1 MQELKTIQ
9 DIINVLED
17 MKVMTGRI
25 GHYEIDM
32 ANLLIESLQKMEIFT
47 KDDMHLAFYQG
58 SRILYDNNSLDY
70 LENYKKFMKRHYH
83 LDV

>member
-1 MQELKTIQ
+1 MQKLKTIQ

-17 MKVMTGRI
+17 MKVMTGRM
-25 GHYEIDM
+25 GCYETDMVNLIID
-32 ANLLIESLQKMEIFT
+32 SLQKMEIFT

-58 SRILYDNNSLDY
+58 SRILYDNNSLEY
-70 LENYKKFMKRHYH
+70 LENYKKFMKKHYH